1 MMQGKMQDLIIE
13 QIENDDLENAE
24 HSIQEYCFEYGK
36 DEFYYMA
43 SSDVLL
49 ANEEYDYVIEL
60 MNDALED
67 GIENDIVYERLG
79 DAYFGLQ
86 DFENAIQNFKQCHL
100 EQDDPNLMHTIYMIG
115 LSYFH
120 LQDYDHAI
128 SYFED
133 VLLENE
139 TPEVL
144 YNCAVSYLCIGKVSR
159 AMDYFEKLLDNDYLI
174 EPICQELIFT
184 NCFDEADQ
192 IAQKTNMISSASLS
206 RIKADYLFTNNRLD
220 EALPYILEALKEI
233 NSDALKYNLAS
244 IYEKN
249 NDFDNANILFH
260 EIIENYEL
268 KDDEPFDFVLA
279 HTEALK
285 HLNISNI
292 QYLRCLEPYVQD
304 NCGAFTLL
312 LKFAL
317 DHDLYDYQD
326 YLLNDVNHAEPE
338 SDSEYIFYMMILL
351 DIHLEHKRYE
361 MVVDIFDHIPK
372 EYQTYFLT
380 HKLKALYQLE
390 DYEGVIGMYDDVMP
404 DGYNAII
411 ILKACLKLERYSVSN
426 RLFNDML
433 QVDPEKVEGKKIFW
447 EYVVD
452 HVDSSFN
459 LE

>member
-1 MMQGKMQDLIIE
+1 MMQEKMQDLIIE
-13 QIENDDLENAE
+13 QIENDDLENAGQ
-24 HSIQEYCFEYGK
+24 SIKEYCFQYGK

-86 DFENAIQNFKQCHL
+86 DFESAIQNFKQCHL

-120 LQDYDHAI
+120 LQDYAHAI

-159 AMDYFEKLLDNDYLI
+159 AMDYFEKLLDIDYLI
-174 EPICQELIFT
+174 EPICQELIFA
-184 NCFDEADQ
+184 NYFDEADQ
-192 IAQKTNMISSASLS
+192 IVQRTNMISKAFLS
-206 RIKADYLFTNNRLD
+206 RIKADYLFSNQRLD

-233 NSDALKYNLAS
+233 NSDALKYNLAT

-249 NDFDNANILFH
+249 NEFDKANTLFH
-260 EIIENYEL
+260 EIIENTEL
-268 KDDEPFDFVLA
+268 NDDKPFDFVLA
-279 HTEALK
+279 HTDALK
-285 HLNISNI
+285 HLNISDF
-292 QYLRCLEPYVQD
+292 QYLYLLEPYVHD

-317 DHDLYDYQD
+317 DHDLDDYQD
-326 YLLNDVNHAEPE
+326 YLINDVNHGEPE

-351 DIHLEHKRYE
+351 DVHLEHKRYE
-361 MVVDIFDHIPK
+361 IVVDLFDAIPL
-372 EYQTYFLT
+372 EYQSYFLT
-380 HKLKALYQLE
+380 HKLKALYKLE
-390 DYEGVIGMYDDVMP
+390 DYESIIGMYDDVMP

-433 QVDPEKVEGKKIFW
+433 KADPEKVDGKTIFW
-447 EYVVD
+447 EYVTD
-452 HVDSSFN
+452 HVDSTFN